1 MGQTLPCPLRVWWRE
16 RHPGSGGGISRFG
29 VESVGNVGRGQINN
43 GTHVASQYKNDTSIP
58 EVLSTS
64 VPFGSAATDQVTL
77 WAVCGS
83 PGGIVVRG
91 GGWTVEKRQEDAN
104 ASSTVTSSRL
114 DGG

>member
-77 WAVCGS
+77 WAVCGGAKWHAS
-83 PGGIVVRG
+83 RQDFGDGSIVLILG
-91 GGWTVEKRQEDAN
+91 SN
-104 ASSTVTSSRL
+104 
-114 DGG
+114 